1 MGDREVTY
9 TVDRQGK
16 PALLSQKESVAQQLI
31 NGVFLVPGNIP
42 NLPIGVDIESY
53 LYTSKIDTD
62 DVSDK
67 LRKTCGRNFMSSNVN
82 NVACGITD
90 YDGNPTFVLT
100 TSVGVDKD
108 KDTLG
113 LVITGRNDT
122 VHFNYKF
129 MSEGIKKAYGEIGG
143 KSNGT

>member
-67 LRKTCGRNFMSSNVN
+67 LRKTCTMG
-82 NVACGITD
+82 
-90 YDGNPTFVLT
+90 
-100 TSVGVDKD
+100 
-108 KDTLG
+108 TLH
-113 LVITGRNDT
+113 L
-122 VHFNYKF
+122 
-129 MSEGIKKAYGEIGG
+129 S
-143 KSNGT
+143 

>member
-9 TVDRQGK
+9 TIDRQGK
-16 PALLSQKESVAQQLI
+16 PALLSQKESRAQQLI
-31 NGVFLVPGNIP
+31 NGVFLAPGNIP

-53 LYTSKIDTD
+53 LYTSNMDAD
-62 DVSDK
+62 DVSSK
-67 LRKTCGRNFMSSNVN
+67 LRKTCGKNFMSSNVN
-82 NVACGITD
+82 DVSCGIAD
-90 YDGNPTFVLT
+90 YDGNPTFFLT
-100 TSVGVDKD
+100 ASIGVDRD
-108 KDTLG
+108 EDTLG